1 MPITKSRLDVA
12 GDQAHGPDT
21 LSGLAISPFAEDLS
35 FLEQKFQDA
44 NWKLHVA
51 RTYRE
56 ALMQLS
62 RERVT
67 IVICEC
73 QLPDGNWKD
82 VLNRIM
88 AMVDR
93 PRLIVVSRH
102 ADERLWAEVLN
113 MGAFDLL
120 SIPFR
125 EEELA
130 FTIGSAWVDWMGEQE
145 RRRSRSLEIFH
156 CLKVCYGP
164 RRQPNAWSTTWT
176 MSYINGQ

>member
-12 GDQAHGPDT
+12 GDQSHGPDT

-44 NWKLHVA
+44 GWPLYTAH
-51 RTYRE
+51 TYRE
-56 ALMQLS
+56 ALAQLTH
-62 RERVT
+62 ERMP
-67 IVICEC
+67 IVICER
-73 QLPDGNWKD
+73 QLPDGSWKD
-82 VLNRIM
+82 VLNRIT

-93 PRLIVVSRH
+93 PRLIVVARH
-102 ADERLWAEVLN
+102 ADERLWAEVLY

-130 FTIGSAWVDWMGEQE
+130 FTIGSAWVDWIGERE
-145 RRRSRSLEIFH
+145 RRRSRSL
-156 CLKVCYGP
+156 
-164 RRQPNAWSTTWT
+164 RRSFTA
-176 MSYINGQ
+176 